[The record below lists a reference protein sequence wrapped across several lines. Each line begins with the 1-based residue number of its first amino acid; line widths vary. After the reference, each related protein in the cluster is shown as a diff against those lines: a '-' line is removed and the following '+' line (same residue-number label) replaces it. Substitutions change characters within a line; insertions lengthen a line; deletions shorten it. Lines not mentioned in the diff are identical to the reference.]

1 MNRFFVVFIHFF
13 LEHKPLPVKRR
24 IVSASAPSA
33 VLNIYKKRLGNV
45 YNIERKRAAAKRK
58 SLQEN
63 QKAKNSQRFYIL
75 ISKSTREKRSSAYFD
90 GKSFVCPVKF
100 FFFSLTIQRS
110 FLVRWVSI
118 PYFFFML
125 PFFLLEG
132 EMKRKLRPTCVFRRR
147 MPFALDGLLFKKLS
161 ALFSA
166 QQMWYHHHACVE
178 RNI

>member
-1 MNRFFVVFIHFF
+1 
-13 LEHKPLPVKRR
+13 
-24 IVSASAPSA
+24 
-33 VLNIYKKRLGNV
+33 VLNEYKKRLGNV

-100 FFFSLTIQRS
+100 LFFSLTIQRS

-166 QQMWYHHHACVE
+166 QQM
-178 RNI
+178 